1 MIKQLKHIWTVMVVV
16 IFLVVQPGYS
26 QLLPNLG
33 GQRVGIS
40 AYQFLKINVGAR
52 ASALGESF
60 VALANDASC
69 LYWNPAGMT
78 QFSQTEFMVAH
89 TIYVLDIKHEYL
101 AGVYHP
107 DENNAVGLSV
117 IALTMP
123 DMEVTTEAQPFGTGR
138 YFSYGDFALGLSY
151 GRRMT
156 DQFSF
161 GTTIRL
167 IDETLGDV
175 KMNGITVDFGT
186 YYWTGIGS
194 TRFAIVIVNFGP
206 DVAPSG
212 TAKMYDGT
220 AVTSFQSFAPPTEF
234 KLGFAWDPYMNE
246 HQRTTLS
253 LALVHPNDNVE
264 NFNFGVE
271 YKWQEWLSL
280 RGTIRRAIG
289 EQLLGADQ
297 TGSGDFTLG
306 MGVGAPVE
314 GSWLNFDY
322 AFTDFSLLG
331 SIHRVSVLLSW

>member
-1 MIKQLKHIWTVMVVV
+1 MIKHLKI
-16 IFLVVQPGYS
+16 IFAIVLVGMLLSAQAGFS

-52 ASALGESF
+52 GAALGESF
-60 VALANDASC
+60 IALANDASS

-78 QFSQTEFMVAH
+78 QFSQTEFMAAH
-89 TIYVLDIKHEYL
+89 TIYVLDIKHEFFG
-101 AGVYHP
+101 GVYHLSAN
-107 DENNAVGLSV
+107 DAVGLSA
-117 IALTMP
+117 IALTTP
-123 DMEVTTEAQPFGTGR
+123 DMQVTTETQPFGTGK
-138 YFSYGDFALGLSY
+138 YFSYGDYAFGLSY

-161 GTTIRL
+161 GTTVRY
-167 IDETLGDV
+167 IDEVLGDV
-175 KMNGITVDFGT
+175 KMDGITVDLGT

-194 TRFAIVIVNFGP
+194 TRFAVVITNFGT

-212 TAKMYDGT
+212 TAKQSNGNE
-220 AVTSFQSFAPPTEF
+220 VTSFQSFAPPTEF
-234 KLGFAWDPYMNE
+234 KIGFAWDPYVAE
-246 HQRTTLS
+246 QQKTSVS

-264 NFNFGVE
+264 NFNLGVE

-280 RGTIRRAIG
+280 RGSIRRAIG

-297 TGSGDFTLG
+297 TGSGDFTIG
-306 MGVGAPVE
+306 MGLGAPVN

-322 AFTDFSLLG
+322 AFTDYNLLG
-331 SIHRVSVLLSW
+331 SIHRLSVLLSW